1 MKTVIIGNRGSG
13 AYVFFRHL
21 IFKEESKNF
30 IVVDKADNKKIIE
43 LENKEKFK
51 SLFCNYIED
60 YKEITYRDIKK
71 YNADKIY
78 INEPEFYMDYHN
90 DHEFLMD
97 YHWSLA
103 EFNEVLFNEVLRIQL
118 NNLTLPWIRKLNE
131 FDKIFI
137 FNPCDEFA
145 KNYLSNI
152 FYSYKKEILS
162 FSDNR
167 NDEYIMIAN
176 GEIKH
181 TFLEL
186 DKNFKIDLV

>member
-1 MKTVIIGNRGSG
+1 MKTIIIGNKGSG

-30 IVVDKADNKKIIE
+30 IVIDKAENKKFIE

-51 SLFCNYIED
+51 SLFCNYIANS
-60 YKEITYRDIKK
+60 KEITYRDIKK
-71 YNADKIY
+71 HNADKIY
-78 INEPEFYMDYHN
+78 INEPEFYMDYH
-90 DHEFLMD
+90 
-97 YHWSLA
+97 WSL
-103 EFNEVLFNEVLRIQL
+103 EEFNEVLRIQL
-118 NNLTLPWIRKLNE
+118 NNLTLPWIKKLNK